1 MEGVRVV
8 TFISIITFFVCSLF
22 GFFLLSVKSIH
33 KISNKLFATYLF
45 LVAIMISA
53 YFHNLFL
60 SGLSNI
66 IIFKALLAYF
76 QMPILYFYVQSLCF
90 SDFKLKKKHLLHFIP
105 YIIINL
111 IFIPRFYSKSIASRF
126 ELWKDFTTIWEVIF
140 LNISVYMQF
149 VVYIILIFIAL
160 KRYKKIYLQNFSDT
174 ASKTYDWLFQF
185 NVAIVVF
192 QVLFILKDVSMY
204 IDKENS
210 LPKLQVVV
218 NVYLLIVVC
227 WYVYKALKHPELFNG
242 VHSDTKVIPDKK
254 NDKTGKKLEE
264 IKQLTSYMKK
274 EKPYLNPSLSI
285 RNLSEEIKMNSRDL
299 SILINQN
306 LHQHFF
312 DFINEYRINE
322 AKEILSNP
330 SKKELTILEI
340 LYEAGFNSKSSFNTA
355 FKKHTGLTPT
365 QFREIA

>member
-1 MEGVRVV
+1 MEGVSLI
-8 TFISIITFFVCSLF
+8 TFVSIITFFLCVF
-22 GFFLLSVKSIH
+22 FAFFLLNVKS
-33 KISNKLFATYLF
+33 KNRISNKLFAVFLILTALDISAWFDGLF
-45 LVAIMISA
+45 LNKFSD
-53 YFHNLFL
+53 F
-60 SGLSNI
+60 I
-66 IIFKALLAYF
+66 IAKSILEYL
-76 QMPILYFYVQSLCF
+76 QMPIFYLYVLSVCYL
-90 SDFKLKKKHLLHFIP
+90 DFKLKIKHLLHTIPFIVTNIIFAIRFYTTNIDEKIILYKNFKNVWEYTFVHITLHSQAIL
-105 YIIINL
+105 YIIF
-111 IFIPRFYSKSIASRF
+111 IFI
-126 ELWKDFTTIWEVIF
+126 
-140 LNISVYMQF
+140 
-149 VVYIILIFIAL
+149 IL
-160 KRYKKIYLQNFSDT
+160 KKYKKIYYQNFSDSST
-174 ASKTYDWLFQF
+174 KTYQWLFQF
-185 NVAIVVF
+185 TLVSAITHG
-192 QVLFILKDVSMY
+192 ILIIKSVSKY
-204 IDKENS
+204 IDSENTFQWVTLFVS
-210 LPKLQVVV
+210 ILALT
-218 NVYLLIVVC
+218 IIS

-242 VHSDTKVIPDKK
+242 VHSNTKVIPDKK
-254 NDKTGKKLEE
+254 NDKIGKKLEE

-285 RNLSEEIKMNSRDL
+285 RNLSEEIKMNTRDL